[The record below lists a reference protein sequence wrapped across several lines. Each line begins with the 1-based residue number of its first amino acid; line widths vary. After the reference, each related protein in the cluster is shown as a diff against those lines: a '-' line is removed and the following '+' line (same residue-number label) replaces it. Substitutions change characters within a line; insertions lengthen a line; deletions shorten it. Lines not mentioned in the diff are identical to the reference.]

1 MEGSWSREVTEKV
14 VRTGRVWNDFKGR
27 TDGMD

>member
-1 MEGSWSREVTEKV
+1 MEGSWSREVNREGGEN
-14 VRTGRVWNDFKGR
+14 RSCLNDFKGR